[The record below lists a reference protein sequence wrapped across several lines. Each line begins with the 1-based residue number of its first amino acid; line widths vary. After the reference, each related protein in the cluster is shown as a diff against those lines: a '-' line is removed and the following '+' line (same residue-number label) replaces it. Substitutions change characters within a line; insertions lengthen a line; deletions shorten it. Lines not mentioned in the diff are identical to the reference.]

1 MLEFRKMVAVCGLVA
16 LSASTS
22 PTAAQ
27 PLEPPPDTMEMRLLG
42 CAPCHGVVGEG
53 TNNAYF
59 PRLAGKPAG
68 YLANQL
74 VAFRNGHRRYPPM
87 NYLLAYLNEDYLVLM
102 AQYYASQKPPLQPP
116 AVPDVSK
123 EMLEHGAR
131 LVDQGDYNRGI
142 PACSSC
148 HGPTLTGMEPA
159 IPGLLGLRAAYISA
173 QLGGWR
179 YGTRTAPAPDCMQVI
194 AGHMTE
200 DDVKAV
206 AAVLAGRPAP
216 PDPLPA
222 TKGSFVLPFPC
233 GSQPQ

>member
-1 MLEFRKMVAVCGLVA
+1 MVGFRGIIAVIGLLAFSA
-16 LSASTS
+16 LA
-22 PTAAQ
+22 PAAGAQ
-27 PLEPPPDTMEMRLLG
+27 TIGQPPDTMEARLLG
-42 CAPCHGVVGEG
+42 CAPCHGAAGEG

-59 PRLAGKPAG
+59 PRLAGKPSG

-74 VAFRNGHRRYPPM
+74 IAFRNGRRRYPPM
-87 NYLLAYLNEDYLVLM
+87 NYLLSYLSEEYLVLM
-102 AQYYASQKPPLQPP
+102 ANYYASQTPPLPAP
-116 AVPDVSK
+116 AVPDVSRDV
-123 EMLEHGAR
+123 LAHGAR
-131 LVDQGDYNRGI
+131 LIDQGDYNRGI

-148 HGPTLTGMEPA
+148 HGPSLTGMEPA

-179 YGTRTAPAPDCMQVI
+179 YGTRTAPAPDCMQVV

-206 AAVLAGRPAP
+206 AAVLAARPAP
-216 PDPLPA
+216 PDPSPVP
-222 TKGSFVLPFPC
+222 KGSFVLPFPC